1 MKQNEPLLSFEFAD
15 STGQVRP
22 LTFRKPIRVIEAR
35 KLEEVLPCFQ
45 LVQDAVDEGLYA
57 AGFLSYESAP
67 AFDSAFQVVEGGT
80 LPLLWFGIFSE
91 PVSEEISSQGNYS
104 LTEWKPSVTKE
115 EYDQSIISIKDSIES
130 GDTYQTNYTIR
141 LKSDFQG
148 DDLSY
153 FQKLK
158 RAQSSN
164 YCAYIHT
171 GEHSILSASPELFFH
186 LKGDTITTKPMKGT
200 VKRGRSYEED
210 QANAKWLYQSE
221 KNRAE
226 NVMIVDL
233 LRNDLGMIADKG
245 TVAVSRLYD
254 IEPYPTVHQMTSTI
268 TAKISENTQIADIF
282 KALFPCGSITGAPK
296 ISTMKIIADLE
307 TAPREVYCGTI
318 GFITPN
324 REAVFNV
331 PIRTVLI
338 EHQTGKAVYGVGG
351 GITWDSTPDG
361 EYDEILAKAR
371 LLVENRP
378 EFQLLESLLLENGD
392 YFLIEEHLKRLEE
405 SAQYFGFLSN
415 FAKIKEAL
423 HEFADKNNSGV
434 YKVRLLLSKN
444 NELTLE
450 AQELAKQEGAV
461 KVMLGSQPIDND
473 EPFLFH
479 KTTNRAIYTR
489 FQEKKPS
496 DIFDVLLWNKS
507 EELTEFTNGNVVL
520 QINGELWTP
529 PVQSGLLAGTFRS
542 KLIAAGEIREKILTI
557 SDLKKC
563 ERIWFINSVRRWVEV
578 QLTDTHSP
586 QLAVNR

>member
-473 EPFLFH
+473 DPFLFH